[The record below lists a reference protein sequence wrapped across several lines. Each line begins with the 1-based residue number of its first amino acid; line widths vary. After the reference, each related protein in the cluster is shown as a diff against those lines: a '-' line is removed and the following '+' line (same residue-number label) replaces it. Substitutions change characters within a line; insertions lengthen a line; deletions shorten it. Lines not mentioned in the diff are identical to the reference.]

1 MQILLKVGKEEKR
14 QSLLTPQLPAAPRVC
29 PIWNARLD
37 ACKKCTF
44 KKHTQQKQKNRNAGA
59 TSSSAKQVNKG
70 FVEEPYCLQRSESYQ
85 KRLIKKVSVLFIKV
99 LHNMFSTERMQ
110 VSVCIKIFIDNH

>member
-44 KKHTQQKQKNRNAGA
+44 KKNTQQKQKTETQEPQAHQRN
-59 TSSSAKQVNKG
+59 K
-70 FVEEPYCLQRSESYQ
+70 
-85 KRLIKKVSVLFIKV
+85 LIKDL
-99 LHNMFSTERMQ
+99 
-110 VSVCIKIFIDNH
+110 

>member
-37 ACKKCTF
+37 AGKKCTF
-44 KKHTQQKQKNRNAGA
+44 KNNNNKNKKQKRRSHKLISE
-59 TSSSAKQVNKG
+59 TS
-70 FVEEPYCLQRSESYQ
+70 
-85 KRLIKKVSVLFIKV
+85 
-99 LHNMFSTERMQ
+99 
-110 VSVCIKIFIDNH
+110 

>member
-29 PIWNARLD
+29 PIWNARLE

-44 KKHTQQKQKNRNAGA
+44 KKTHNKNKKQKRRSHKLISE
-59 TSSSAKQVNKG
+59 TS
-70 FVEEPYCLQRSESYQ
+70 
-85 KRLIKKVSVLFIKV
+85 
-99 LHNMFSTERMQ
+99 
-110 VSVCIKIFIDNH
+110 

>member
-37 ACKKCTF
+37 VCKKCTF
-44 KKHTQQKQKNRNAGA
+44 KNTHNKNKKQKRRSHKLISE
-59 TSSSAKQVNKG
+59 TS
-70 FVEEPYCLQRSESYQ
+70 
-85 KRLIKKVSVLFIKV
+85 
-99 LHNMFSTERMQ
+99 
-110 VSVCIKIFIDNH
+110 